1 MRDLDGRT
9 YVAATVDLPSLQVS
23 ALALTVAMASSS
35 GSRGLEAAAVVGDAD
50 GIAAADLDG
59 EWELLTLV
67 SDSADE
73 PAAQVRGLST
83 ARVLYFN
90 AAAGWSLE
98 AEIDGDQ
105 VTGQLLD
112 HPGDP
117 EAVEI
122 TLENGG
128 GGTWTTGLDEVG
140 FFVMRA
146 GATGSVRFVVT
157 IDGRVARSR
166 WLDL

>member
-1 MRDLDGRT
+1 MTDGDAGQDIALLEELRDMWVT
-9 YVAATVDLPSLQVS
+9 YDPPPPGLTDTMIALVAA
-23 ALALTVAMASSS
+23 A
-35 GSRGLEAAAVVGDAD
+35 GLDE
-50 GIAAADLDG
+50 

-67 SDSADE
+67 SDSADG

-105 VTGQLLD
+105 LRGQLLD
-112 HPGDP
+112 HPGDTGS
-117 EAVEI
+117 VEI
-122 TLENGG
+122 ALETRDGQS
-128 GGTWTTGLDEVG
+128 WTTGVDEVG
-140 FFVMRA
+140 FFALQADAR
-146 GATGSVRFVVT
+146 GAVRFAVT

-166 WLDL
+166 WLDV

>member
-1 MRDLDGRT
+1 MTDNDAEQDVALLEELRDMWVT
-9 YVAATVDLPSLQVS
+9 YDPPPPGLTAAMIAIV
-23 ALALTVAMASSS
+23 
-35 GSRGLEAAAVVGDAD
+35 
-50 GIAAADLDG
+50 AAADLDE

-67 SDSADE
+67 SDSAHE

-105 VTGQLLD
+105 VKGQLLD
-112 HPGDP
+112 HPGDMGS
-117 EAVEI
+117 VEI
-122 TLENGG
+122 ALETAEGPS
-128 GGTWTTGLDEVG
+128 WTTGVDEVG
-140 FFVMRA
+140 FFA
-146 GATGSVRFVVT
+146 LQAEATGSVRFAVT

-166 WLDL
+166 WLDV